1 MNLNRRHFLGAGAL
15 AVPMLTGASKGPSL
29 PLDPGDSK
37 GPLLPPDVESDSK
50 GPLLTGAGR
59 LAAQGWKPLAGRKVG
74 VLSNPTGVL
83 ADGDHIV
90 DSMVAAGVRPVA
102 AFGPEHGFRGSAQA
116 GGSEG
121 DYTDPRTGVPVYDAY
136 GVDATKLASLFTKAG
151 VDTVVFDIA
160 DVGARFYTYI
170 WSLYT
175 AMVAA
180 AKTGAAFVV
189 LDRPNPLGGKLSGPV
204 LDPKFASGVGRKPIA
219 QQHGMTVGELARFF
233 AAEFLP
239 GEGVALAKLDVVPVR
254 GWRRDTLFARTGL
267 SWVLPSP
274 NMPTPD
280 TALVYP
286 GTGMFEGTVFAEG
299 RGTTR
304 PFEIIGAP
312 GLDWR
317 WREKLTELQLPGAR
331 FREVYFVPTFS
342 KFVNQTCGGVQVS
355 ITDAGAFDA
364 IRTAVAMFVTA
375 KALHPDKFAWRP
387 DHYIDLL
394 SGSDRLRTMIDS
406 GAGVDE
412 IIGSWQAE
420 LHEFDLKRRRHL
432 IYR

>member
-1 MNLNRRHFLGAGAL
+1 MNLNRRHFLGASASAL
-15 AVPMLTGASKGPSL
+15 AIPALGGGSPAAGAQPEPAEAQSHGR
-29 PLDPGDSK
+29 
-37 GPLLPPDVESDSK
+37 
-50 GPLLTGAGR
+50 LLTGAEQ
-59 LAAQGWKPLAGRKVG
+59 LAAQGWQAFKGRKLG

-83 ADGDHIV
+83 LNGDHIV
-90 DSMVAAGVRPVA
+90 DSMVAAGVKPVA

-136 GVDATKLASLFTKAG
+136 GADAAKLASLFTKAAI
-151 VDTVVFDIA
+151 DTLVFDIA

-180 AKTGAAFVV
+180 AKTGVAVVV
-189 LDRPNPLGGKLSGPV
+189 LDRPNPIGGRLAGPV
-204 LDPKFASGVGRKPIA
+204 LDPKFASGIGKKPIA
-219 QQHGMTVGELARFF
+219 QQHGMTVGELARYF

-239 GEGVALAKLDVVPVR
+239 GEGVQLAKLDVVQVR
-254 GWRRDTLFARTGL
+254 GWQRDVQFAQTGL
-267 SWVLPSP
+267 NWVLPSP

-280 TALVYP
+280 SALVYP
-286 GTGMFEGTVFAEG
+286 GTGMFEGTVFSEG

-317 WREKLTELQLPGAR
+317 WREKLEELHLPGAK
-331 FREVYFVPTFS
+331 FREIYFVPTFG
-342 KFVNQTCGGVQVS
+342 KFVNETCGGVQVS
-355 ITDAGAFDA
+355 VSDPRAFDA
-364 IRTAVAMFVTA
+364 IRTAVAMLVTA

-387 DHYIDLL
+387 DNYIDKL
-394 SGSDRLRTMIDS
+394 SGSDRLRTMVDA

-412 IIGSWQAE
+412 VTGAWRAE
-420 LHEFDLKRRRHL
+420 LAEFDRRRRRHL
-432 IYR
+432 LYR